1 MSIDTYAAC
10 PGGTGKKIKFC
21 CSDLVGDLEQL
32 ETLIEGDQTSAALD
46 QVRRLTAKHPG
57 RACLLATRTKLELAT
72 KQFGAAADTA
82 RGFLEACPGNP
93 LALGQSAVTE
103 VVAGRVQESAT
114 LFDRCRDAVASA
126 GADAALPMPE
136 IVRIAETL
144 VQAAAQTGHVGYAQG
159 IVEWLADRS
168 LAPVDELRLLGSI
181 IGSSGVPLA
190 LRSQP
195 QLEALEGDSPW
206 RFEFDTALGHARD
219 WRLSKALTTFRS
231 LRGVAGDSRP
241 LFTNIA
247 LLCERLARPV
257 EASEAWLAVSRM
269 AGVSPDDAIEAVG
282 RAIALE
288 TEATPERSPQV
299 RYATATAPLALPPG
313 EEGVTALELLD
324 DALRHDP
331 RVDAAAID
339 RGQWTARGAVPPR
352 SVWRVY
358 ETAVADAP
366 PRMLAS
372 LLVFGRQTDREPQ
385 AVIQG
390 FAPDVA
396 AARPV
401 CEHLLGCRFEEA
413 VEIEG
418 LPGATPT
425 AWLLNAQFRVLPSA
439 PPTAA
444 PAAGEPA
451 AFDLALAL
459 QRSALWARFAA
470 AWPDTALPELV
481 GRTPREAL
489 HDPDGARRVAALI
502 VEGEAMAR
510 PDEAMRAW
518 SAIRGS
524 LGLATPGTITSAEP
538 LDELQPLRW
547 HRLDFDAVGLDQLR
561 GLLLTAGE
569 AGFERAAGLAA
580 EALVARPDATPEDR
594 WAALGMLEERATS
607 SVRRLEIIAA
617 LRGIAAQLKANDGML
632 DVAEIRVRLQRGDQA
647 EFVRLIEHLRRDHAR
662 DPQVLQA
669 FAEVLAEAGID
680 ISALAAGAGGGPGP
694 TAAVPGAAAPE
705 PGKLWTPGAGGPE
718 TAPGEKKVIW
728 TPG

>member
-32 ETLIEGDQTSAALD
+32 ETLIAGDQTSAALE
-46 QVRRLTAKHPG
+46 QVRKLTGRLPG

-82 RGFLEACPGNP
+82 RAFLEACPGNP

-103 VVAGRVQESAT
+103 VVAGRVQESAA
-114 LFDRCRDAVASA
+114 LFDRCRDAATAA
-126 GADAALPMPE
+126 GADATLPMPE

-168 LAPVDELRLLGSI
+168 LVPADELRLLGTI

-195 QLEALEGDSPW
+195 QLEGIEGDSPW
-206 RFEFDTALGHARD
+206 RFEFDTALGHARH

-231 LRGVAGDSRP
+231 LRGVAGESRP

-269 AGVSPDDAIEAVG
+269 AAVPADDAIEAAG

-288 TEATPERSPQV
+288 AEANPERSPHV
-299 RYATATAPLALPPG
+299 RYATTTAPLALPPG
-313 EEGVTALELLD
+313 EEGVTALELLE

-331 RVDAAAID
+331 RVDPAAID
-339 RGQWTARGAVPPR
+339 RGQWTARGAAPPR

-358 ETAVADAP
+358 EPAVGDAP
-366 PRMLAS
+366 PRLLAS
-372 LLVFGRQTDREPQ
+372 LLVFGRQTDREPE

-401 CEHLLGCRFEEA
+401 CEQLLGCRFAQAE
-413 VEIEG
+413 EIEG

-425 AWLLNAQFRVLPSA
+425 GWLLNAQFRVLPSA
-439 PPTAA
+439 PPTTA
-444 PAAGEPA
+444 PAAGEPGTI
-451 AFDLALAL
+451 DLALDR
-459 QRSALWARFAA
+459 QRTALWERFAA
-470 AWPDTALPELV
+470 AWPDTPLPELV
-481 GRTPREAL
+481 GRTPREAVQ
-489 HDPDGARRVAALI
+489 DPDGARRVEAL
-502 VEGEAMAR
+502 VGEGEAVAR
-510 PDEAMRAW
+510 PEEAVRAW
-518 SAIRGS
+518 AAIRAS
-524 LGLATPGTITSAEP
+524 LSLATPRTITSAEP
-538 LDELQPLRW
+538 LDEVPPLRW
-547 HRLDFDAVGLDQLR
+547 HRLDLDAVGLDQLR

-569 AGFERAAGLAA
+569 AGFERAAGMAA
-580 EALVARPDATPEDR
+580 EALAARPDATPEDR
-594 WAALGMLEERATS
+594 WAALGMLEERAAS

-617 LRGIAAQLKANDGML
+617 LRGIAAQLRANDGML
-632 DVAEIRVRLQRGDQA
+632 DVAEIRVRLQRGDQT
-647 EFVRLIEHLRRDHAR
+647 EFVRLVEHLRRDHAR
-662 DPQVLQA
+662 DPQVIQA

-680 ISALAAGAGGGPGP
+680 ISALAAGGPAA
-694 TAAVPGAAAPE
+694 TTAVPGAAAPE
-705 PGKLWTPGAGGPE
+705 AGKLWTPGAAGPE
-718 TAPGEKKVIW
+718 SPPGEKKVIW